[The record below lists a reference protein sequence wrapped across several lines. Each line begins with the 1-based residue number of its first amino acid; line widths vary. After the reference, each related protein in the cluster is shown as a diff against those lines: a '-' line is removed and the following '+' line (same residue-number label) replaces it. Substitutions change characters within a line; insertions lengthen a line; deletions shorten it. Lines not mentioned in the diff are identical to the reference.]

1 MRHLGKKGDCL
12 CRSRLCGCLDFVA
25 LWIVLFWFLQFGFLY
40 GGFVGVGKAFVAVSL
55 VRQNLKNQYYILEL
69 VGHYQ
74 HFLTKKFDFANQGGY
89 GGWQ

>member
-1 MRHLGKKGDCL
+1 M
-12 CRSRLCGCLDFVA
+12 A
-25 LWIVLFWFLQFGFLY
+25 LWIVLFWFLQFGFLCD
-40 GGFVGVGKAFVAVSL
+40 GFVGAGKAFVAVSL

-69 VGHYQ
+69 MGHYQ